1 MKLIKKQISGITY
14 FSIDNLSISLDV
26 SKRYSLNLWSE
37 GTQKQ
42 GNYAKTLY
50 FDDTLE
56 EWRTRDCECSN
67 KDKSLD
73 FSIIIKDNVLK
84 SLETLKIYG
93 IDNGGVHIFN
103 EVYFELH
110 EIGGGSDITDYTES
124 VIAERNNV
132 GVLGDRG
139 YNVTITNI
147 VNGEESSQTIQVP
160 HEAIARSEKTDPFEP
175 TGLDPNWF
183 KFYYTADYS
192 SYAIWFRTVNSYPI
206 RVLTQ
211 WDLFKNRF
219 DNYVKFTANENS
231 SIEVITTGTV
241 NVDLQYSFDGISWKN
256 YTSTL
261 NHVERGQTVLF
272 KGNNPTGFNID
283 TNNFINFNLIGD
295 ISVSG
300 NVMGLLDNG
309 AGNTTEIPNE
319 SCFVNLFLNSTGIT
333 SISKN
338 FLPALTLKASCY
350 AYMFNGCTNLRQ
362 APNLPATT
370 VTNSG
375 YSWMFNGCSSLAE
388 APELPATT
396 LEQYCYNRIFRNC
409 ISLTKAPT
417 LPATTLATACYKNM
431 FENCKSLFFVKILF
445 TGNFADVT
453 DAFNNWLLG
462 TPSYAIIY
470 YNGSDTATGTSAIP
484 TNWVKVTF

>member
-14 FSIDNLSISLDV
+14 FSIDNLSISLDT
-26 SKRYSLNLWSE
+26 SKRYNLNLWSE

-73 FSIIIKDNVLK
+73 FLIVIEENVLK

-147 VNGEESSQTIQVP
+147 VNGEETSQTIQVP
-160 HEAIARSEKTDPFEP
+160 HEAISRGEKTDPFEA

-183 KFYYTADYS
+183 KFYYTSDYS

-211 WDLFKNRF
+211 WDLLKDRF

-231 SIEVITTGTV
+231 SIEVITAGTV

-272 KGNNPTGFNID
+272 RGNNPTGFSTDVDNYI
-283 TNNFINFNLIGD
+283 IFNLVGD

-309 AGNTTEIPNE
+309 TGAISSIPNDY
-319 SCFVNLFLNSTGIT
+319 CFYNLFRGSNGIT
-333 SISKN
+333 SVSEN
-338 FLPALTLKASCY
+338 FLPATTLTKGCYYSMFSGCSNLK
-350 AYMFNGCTNLRQ
+350 N
-362 APNLPATT
+362 APNLPAT
-370 VTNSG
+370 SLPQECYRG
-375 YSWMFNGCSSLAE
+375 MF
-388 APELPATT
+388 
-396 LEQYCYNRIFRNC
+396 YNNKLLRI
-409 ISLTKAPT
+409 APT
-417 LPATTLATACYKNM
+417 LPATTLADGCYRGM
-431 FENCKSLFFVKILF
+431 FKGCSSLFSVKIAY
-445 TGNFADVT
+445 TGNFADTT
-453 DAFNNWLLG
+453 DAFSGWLSG
-462 TPSYAIIY
+462 APSYALIY
-470 YNGSDTATGTSAIP
+470 YNGSDTTTGASAIP
-484 TNWVKVTF
+484 TGWQKVTF

>member
-1 MKLIKKQISGITY
+1 MNIKNIKYRHYNDIIVGDLNDILEFIRNSQI
-14 FSIDNLSISLDV
+14 F
-26 SKRYSLNLWSE
+26 
-37 GTQKQ
+37 
-42 GNYAKTLY
+42 
-50 FDDTLE
+50 
-56 EWRTRDCECSN
+56 
-67 KDKSLD
+67 
-73 FSIIIKDNVLK
+73 
-84 SLETLKIYG
+84 
-93 IDNGGVHIFN
+93 
-103 EVYFELH
+103 
-110 EIGGGSDITDYTES
+110 DYTKS
-124 VIAERNNV
+124 VITERNNV

-139 YNVTITNI
+139 YEQTITNI
-147 VNGEESSQTIQVP
+147 INGVETSQTIQIP
-160 HEAIARSEKTDPFEP
+160 HQAISRAEKSNPFEP

-183 KFYYTADYS
+183 SFYYNSDYS
-192 SYAIWFRTVNSYPI
+192 IYTVWFRTVNSYPI

-211 WDLFKNRF
+211 WDLLKDRF

-256 YTSTL
+256 YTSAL

-272 KGNNPTGFNID
+272 RGNNPTGLNID

-350 AYMFNGCTNLRQ
+350 AYMFNGC
-362 APNLPATT
+362 
-370 VTNSG
+370 
-375 YSWMFNGCSSLAE
+375 SSLAE

-409 ISLTKAPT
+409 TSLIKAPK

-431 FENCKSLFFVKILF
+431 FEGCNSLFSVKIAY

-453 DAFNNWLLG
+453 DAFNNWLSG

-470 YNGSDTATGTSAIP
+470 YNGSDTTTGASAIP
-484 TNWVKVTF
+484 TGWVKVTF